1 MPAIHLLAERPPL
14 WYGSAF
20 EVIPS
25 NEAQQPLGL

>member
-25 NEAQQPLGL
+25 NEAHL